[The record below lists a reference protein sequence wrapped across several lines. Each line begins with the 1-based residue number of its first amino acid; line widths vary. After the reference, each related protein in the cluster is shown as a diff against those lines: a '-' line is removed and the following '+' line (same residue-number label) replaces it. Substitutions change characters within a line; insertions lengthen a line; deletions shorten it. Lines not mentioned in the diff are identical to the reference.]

1 MEIKYGRRRMKGSEN
16 KMRTKV
22 QMKWTSCHTPP
33 TSSATVMY
41 MALLSNTRL
50 SSLKKENRREPF
62 AFHPSF
68 KSTFTAPAT
77 LPTYG
82 RSVGR
87 SVGTDRA
94 SFVQPQAVHIPAKCR
109 KCIHDNNNN
118 NFGRRERRNL
128 LSTLSPIELWTCL
141 RLCTH
146 TCAHTHMRANMRKHA
161 QTCAWTPHINQERLE
176 RRRGGR
182 KENGS
187 TTDVSSAALLLISS
201 ITPFGFGSG
210 KIYTKGGREANIIV
224 YMALLDSSW
233 KSATAPRYSSK

>member
-22 QMKWTSCHTPP
+22 QIKWTGCHAPL

-41 MALLSNTRL
+41 MDLLSNTRL

-82 RSVGR
+82 RLVGQLALTAHLSSNHER
-87 SVGTDRA
+87 QQQQLWRKRKKK
-94 SFVQPQAVHIPAKCR
+94 SFVYTVTNRVMDVSSALH
-109 KCIHDNNNN
+109 
-118 NFGRRERRNL
+118 
-128 LSTLSPIELWTCL
+128 
-141 RLCTH
+141 
-146 TCAHTHMRANMRKHA
+146 AH
-161 QTCAWTPHINQERLE
+161 QTCAWTPHLDQERLE

-187 TTDVSSAALLLISS
+187 TTDVSSA
-201 ITPFGFGSG
+201 T
-210 KIYTKGGREANIIV
+210 
-224 YMALLDSSW
+224 
-233 KSATAPRYSSK
+233 